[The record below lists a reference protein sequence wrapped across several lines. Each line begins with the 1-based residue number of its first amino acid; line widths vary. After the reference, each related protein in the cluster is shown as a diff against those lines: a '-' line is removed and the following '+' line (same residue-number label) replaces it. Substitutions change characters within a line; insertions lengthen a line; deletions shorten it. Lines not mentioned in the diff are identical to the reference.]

1 MDDRERRARLAVRHH
16 VAPSAKAE
24 SLVSVSND
32 LVGLHASDPMS
43 VYLAAC
49 ARVRNLS
56 TDNLD
61 DALYES
67 RTLLKFLGMRRTM
80 FVVPVEL
87 AAIISAAC
95 SQTIG
100 VAERK
105 RLHGMLEGAGIARD
119 PERWLKEVEAQ
130 TVAVLEAKG
139 GATAAELTK
148 EVPGL
153 REQISFGEGKKWQGT
168 VGVSTRVLFLL
179 AIEGRIIRGRPR
191 GGITS
196 SLYRWVPLERWIGGP
211 LPEWT
216 VEAAQVE
223 LARRWLSAFGPGTI
237 DDLKWWAGWTT
248 RDTRRALAALPTTE
262 VALADGRTGV
272 VLAEDLEPIVAD
284 ARPWATLLPAL
295 DATVMGWAG
304 RDFFLGPHRSALFDR
319 NGNAGPT
326 IWWDGRV
333 IGGWAQRSDGEVVH
347 RLLEDCGREAT
358 RAIDRVAAELQTWL
372 GAIRFIPRFRTP
384 LETELSR

>member
-16 VAPSAKAE
+16 IAPSAKAE

-32 LVGLHASDPMS
+32 LAGLHATDPMS
-43 VYLAAC
+43 VYLAAF

-56 TDNLD
+56 TDNVD

-130 TVAVLEAKG
+130 TVAALEAKG

-284 ARPWATLLPAL
+284 SRPWATLLPAL